1 MRLVFV
7 LNESHTSKFFCAL
20 FRLHK
25 LNRAIPLLFFWIISF
40 GYSQSEPV
48 KKYGSN
54 EIKLNT
60 LYLPGGY
67 PELSYERIL
76 GNNSAVGLS
85 AGFLINSAGPN
96 YATDII
102 TFDKAIFP
110 YYRYYFG
117 QRRAA
122 GFFVEGN
129 TIVYSRESVS
139 QEDKETGWGIGLAAG
154 IKIIIKDNWNVD
166 LMAGG
171 GVNINKGNS
180 NPSGYLDFPDMYP
193 RLGLSIGKR
202 F

>member
-1 MRLVFV
+1 
-7 LNESHTSKFFCAL
+7 
-20 FRLHK
+20 
-25 LNRAIPLLFFWIISF
+25 
-40 GYSQSEPV
+40 
-48 KKYGSN
+48 
-54 EIKLNT
+54 
-60 LYLPGGY
+60 
-67 PELSYERIL
+67 
-76 GNNSAVGLS
+76 
-85 AGFLINSAGPN
+85 LINSAGPN

-129 TIVYSRESVS
+129 AIVYSRESVL
-139 QEDKETGWGIGLAAG
+139 QEEKETGWGMGLAAG
-154 IKIIIKDNWNVD
+154 IKIRIKDNWNVD

-180 NPSGYLDFPDMYP
+180 NPTGYLDFPDMYP